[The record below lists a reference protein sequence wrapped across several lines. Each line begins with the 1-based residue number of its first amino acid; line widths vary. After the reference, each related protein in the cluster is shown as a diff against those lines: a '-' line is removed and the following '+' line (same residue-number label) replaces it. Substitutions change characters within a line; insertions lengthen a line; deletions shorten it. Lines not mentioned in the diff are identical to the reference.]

1 MTNANDLNNDLNQN
15 MGIGGDSQDS
25 PLAILNRTEIDQ
37 QIATAKRYPRSITRA
52 KAKMREMAT
61 TDEETA
67 QGCIYSLKRRDSD
80 GRDTYIEGPS
90 VRLAEIA
97 INAWGNIRA
106 GARVIGEEGGMIV
119 AQGVCHDLEAN
130 TFTSIEVRRRITK
143 RDGRRYSDDMIGVTA
158 NAACAIALRNA
169 VFKIVPKVYIQPA
182 FEAARAVIAGDQKTI
197 GERRVKLVDY
207 FAKMRVSVEQLME
220 FLDKVGSGID
230 DITGD
235 DLVRLHGVASAI
247 RDGDTTIDEAF
258 PPIVPNRA
266 TGASGGAAELNAA
279 TPPKKQTAKQPARVA
294 PAGNPTTKQAPTNN
308 SVGQI
313 SKTTPEPNTDNH
325 SQTTTTT
332 PTKTKTPKPVSEPA
346 PVVDADADAKLT
358 WEAFA
363 GELRQMY
370 VEKGGSTEQFNTAIN
385 TFALGKGKKREPWKL
400 SQAARGELTKHVVER
415 TGLFAAADFTEGGA

>member
-1 MTNANDLNNDLNQN
+1 MTNANDLNSDLNEN
-15 MGIGGDSQDS
+15 MGIGGGQDS

-61 TDEETA
+61 ADEETA
-67 QGCIYSLKRRDSD
+67 QGCIYSLKRRDGD

-197 GERRVKLVDY
+197 GERRSKLVDY
-207 FAKMRVSVEQLME
+207 FAKMRVSVEQIME
-220 FLDKVGSGID
+220 FLDKTGSGID

-258 PPIVPNRA
+258 PSIAPRRS
-266 TGASGGAAELNAA
+266 TGATGGAAELNEA
-279 TPPKKQTAKQPARVA
+279 TAKSAPKQSKPARVA
-294 PAGNPTTKQAPTNN
+294 PAGKPATERAPAVDTAQPEAAPVTTNEPEANPVT
-308 SVGQI
+308 S
-313 SKTTPEPNTDNH
+313 
-325 SQTTTTT
+325 
-332 PTKTKTPKPVSEPA
+332 SEPA
-346 PVVDADADAKLT
+346 PVVDDEADAKLA
-358 WEAFA
+358 WEGFLD
-363 GELRQMY
+363 ELRQDY
-370 VEKGGSTEQFNTAIN
+370 AGSGGSVEQFDKSIV
-385 TFALGKGKKREPWKL
+385 TFALGKGKKRTPWML
-400 SQAARGELTKHVVER
+400 TQAARDELMKHVGEK
-415 TGLFAAADFTEGGA
+415 TGLFATSD